1 MLLTRIPMF
10 RDVIVISFHCPHC
23 GNSNNE
29 IQESSPIQPEGVE
42 YTVTISEPDVR
53 REEGRKGEGVRE
65 GRKEEGGWVQEGR
78 EREIEKLMI
87 IIIIIIR

>member
-1 MLLTRIPMF
+1 MF

-65 GRKEEGGWVQEGR
+65 GGKEEGGWV
-78 EREIEKLMI
+78 
-87 IIIIIIR
+87 

>member
-1 MLLTRIPMF
+1 MF

-53 REEGRKGEGVRE
+53 REGRGRKG
-65 GRKEEGGWVQEGR
+65 WGR
-78 EREIEKLMI
+78 E
-87 IIIIIIR
+87 

>member
-1 MLLTRIPMF
+1 MF

-53 REEGRKGEGVRE
+53 REGGKEGEGVRE
-65 GRKEEGGWVQEGR
+65 GGKEERWMGVGR
-78 EREIEKLMI
+78 ERE
-87 IIIIIIR
+87 RD

>member
-1 MLLTRIPMF
+1 MF

-53 REEGRKGEGVRE
+53 REGGRRE
-65 GRKEEGGWVQEGR
+65 GRGR
-78 EREIEKLMI
+78 E
-87 IIIIIIR
+87 